1 MGEAAKVEELSFE
14 AALAELETIIRDMES
29 GKSPLEES
37 ITAYERGIA
46 LKKHCDQKLKEAQ
59 AKIDKITIDENG
71 IVGTEPLDPD
81 E

>member
-46 LKKHCDQKLKEAQ
+46 LKKHCDAKLKEAQ
-59 AKIDKITIDENG
+59 AKIDKITIDQNG
-71 IVGTEPLDPD
+71 TVGTEPLDPD